1 MLCEH
6 KSGRKIQTLVGYLL
20 TGKKWKTLLPLVPK
34 EIFEPVNTNIS
45 VSEKPP
51 PRQKKG
57 RDTRYREARERG
69 WSHPTAEVT
78 VHLSNE
84 TKQYRFN
91 IIGNNLWMHHY
102 LL

>member
-20 TGKKWKTLLPLVPK
+20 TENEKKLLPLVPK
-34 EIFEPVNTNIS
+34 EIFEPVNTNVS
-45 VSEKPP
+45 VWVGK
-51 PRQKKG
+51 QA
-57 RDTRYREARERG
+57 DTRDSEEQERSR
-69 WSHPTAEVT
+69 SHLTAEVT
-78 VHLSNE
+78 VRLSNE
-84 TKQYRFN
+84 TKQYHFN

>member
-45 VSEKPP
+45 VSENPP
-51 PRQKKG
+51 TPQKKG
-57 RDTRYREARERG
+57 TRHKVERG

>member
-6 KSGRKIQTLVGYLL
+6 KCGRKIQTLVGYLL
-20 TGKKWKTLLPLVPK
+20 TENEKTLLPLVQK
-34 EIFEPVNTNIS
+34 EIFEAVNTDVS
-45 VSEKPP
+45 VWEGKQWDGEV
-51 PRQKKG
+51 RRG
-57 RDTRYREARERG
+57 EARRRS
-69 WSHPTAEVT
+69 WSHPAAEGT
-78 VHLSNE
+78 VRLSNE